1 LNAEA
6 ERKICE
12 IFNPV
17 IITRWPTASRAFYS
31 MPDPDNPKI
40 CRAYDLLLNGLEISS
55 GAQRVHFH
63 EDLVNILKKKG
74 LNPEDF
80 NFYLEPFK
88 YGMPPHGGW
97 SIGLERITMAMLK
110 LPNIREATLFPRTK
124 TRVTP

>member
-1 LNAEA
+1 
-6 ERKICE
+6 
-12 IFNPV
+12 
-17 IITRWPTASRAFYS
+17 
-31 MPDPDNPKI
+31 M
-40 CRAYDLLLNGLEISS
+40 LLNGLEISS
-55 GAQRVHFH
+55 GAQRVHLH
-63 EDLVNILKKKG
+63 NDLVNILKKKG

-124 TRVTP
+124 SRVTP